1 VSDLVCRRPPF
12 VALCLCALP
21 LVSAGCSLRSARP
34 DAEVARIVE
43 REERHEARLAAQRAA
58 LAEADIE
65 NLDLA
70 HAAALIDAIALLAV
84 DYRSRAEAAEPTAGA
99 PLGAAAGWRYEAPD
113 GWAVSTAPMA
123 MQWDKSLWDHPATR
137 HLRDGDPGDDGS
149 VSAGP
154 WETQQSDNGRP
165 QIFLNFLRMSINKLP
180 VSFSG
185 SIKKSKGLQ
194 LRATVKM

>member
-1 VSDLVCRRPPF
+1 VSHLVCPRLPL
-12 VALCLCALP
+12 VALCLCILP
-21 LVSAGCSLRSARP
+21 LLSAGCSLRSARP

-43 REERHEARLAAQRAA
+43 REERREARLAAQRAA
-58 LAEADIE
+58 LAEADFE
-65 NLDLA
+65 NLDLTR
-70 HAAALIDAIALLAV
+70 AAALIDAIALLAV
-84 DYRSRAEAAEPTAGA
+84 DYRSRAEAAETTPGP
-99 PLGAAAGWRYEAPD
+99 PLGAAAGWHYEAPA
-113 GWAVSTAPMA
+113 GWTVSTAPLS

-154 WETQQSDNGRP
+154 WEMQQNDRGRP
-165 QIFLNFLRMSINKLP
+165 QIFLNFLRMRIANLP

-185 SIKKSKGLQ
+185 SLKKSKGVQ